1 MKNRTSILITGV
13 TALINILSAPASDFT
28 EAEKL
33 FALQVKPILVDKCF
47 SCHGADPDKIKGELI
62 LLDREAMLRGGE
74 TSTDVLVPGDAEKSL
89 LYTATTWRD
98 PDLEMPPKEN
108 DRLTEEQTWHLRDW
122 INAGA
127 PWPSDERV
135 AAIVDEY
142 AQGEIVKTSGGMS
155 PEWDERRYE
164 EENLWAY
171 RELKKPSVPWQHIDG
186 ANDAAHPIDAFVN
199 RQLDEL
205 GVAPAPRADRRT
217 LIRRATY
224 DLTGLPPT
232 PRKSTRFST
241 IPRRTRTLSPRSSIA
256 CSPART
262 TANAWRATGSTRRAT
277 PTRPVSR
284 TTTNAARR
292 GVIATT

>member
-1 MKNRTSILITGV
+1 M
-13 TALINILSAPASDFT
+13 
-28 EAEKL
+28 
-33 FALQVKPILVDKCF
+33 KPILVDKCF

-164 EENLWAY
+164 EE
-171 RELKKPSVPWQHIDG
+171 KP
-186 ANDAAHPIDAFVN
+186 
-199 RQLDEL
+199 L
-205 GVAPAPRADRRT
+205 GH
-217 LIRRATY
+217 
-224 DLTGLPPT
+224 
-232 PRKSTRFST
+232 
-241 IPRRTRTLSPRSSIA
+241 
-256 CSPART
+256 
-262 TANAWRATGSTRRAT
+262 TAS
-277 PTRPVSR
+277 
-284 TTTNAARR
+284 
-292 GVIATT
+292 